1 MRNFLLIISCIIL
14 AKNIATAQNI
24 KEVDFEISN
33 PYFNSDNPI
42 PYGAE
47 DVDLNLLITNLGP
60 DDLDE
65 TYTIRYN
72 SEVGFSMILEGG
84 LLVNESKPL
93 YYVTIDNYVLNDTAI
108 PFCAWIVSD
117 LDTTLPEFRYI
128 DTNQDNDS
136 ICVEIYY
143 QGANSVGIND
153 LQVDPFIIYPN
164 PINKNAS
171 FFIKGN
177 DLIQIEGSLTILDI
191 SGRQIM
197 QKNFTFNKEPQ
208 EHVLPNNMQS
218 GMYYFIIQDK
228 EGNRLFQKT
237 ILIE

>member
-1 MRNFLLIISCIIL
+1 MEF
-14 AKNIATAQNI
+14 
-24 KEVDFEISN
+24 
-33 PYFNSDNPI
+33 
-42 PYGAE
+42 
-47 DVDLNLLITNLGP
+47 
-60 DDLDE
+60 
-65 TYTIRYN
+65 IR
-72 SEVGFSMILEGG
+72 
-84 LLVNESKPL
+84 
-93 YYVTIDNYVLNDTAI
+93 VL
-108 PFCAWIVSD
+108 
-117 LDTTLPEFRYI
+117 FR
-128 DTNQDNDS
+128 S
-136 ICVEIYY
+136 IYY
-143 QGANSVGIND
+143 QDANSVGIND